1 MPRKFKK
8 VYIVVEDNYIFSK
21 HNYFSIETFNNKEA
35 ADRICNVRQQEALK
49 EAQMHH
55 AKNKT
60 IPQFKVH
67 GFYLVHES
75 LF

>member
-8 VYIVVEDNYIFSK
+8 IYFVVEDNHIFSK
-21 HNYFSIETFNNKEA
+21 YNYFSIETYHDRATAE
-35 ADRICNVRQQEALK
+35 RICITRQQQAITD
-49 EAQMHH
+49 AQQYS
-55 AKNKT
+55 KKDKP

-67 GFYLVHES
+67 AFYLVHES